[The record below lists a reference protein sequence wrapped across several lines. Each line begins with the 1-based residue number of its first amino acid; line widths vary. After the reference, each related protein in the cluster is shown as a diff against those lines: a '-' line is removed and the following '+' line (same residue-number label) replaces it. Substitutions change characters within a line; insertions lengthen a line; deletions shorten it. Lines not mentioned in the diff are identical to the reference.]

1 MNTTTFA
8 VSPAASGGRDLRD
21 ARNDRLFRYALVA
34 CVVFVL
40 VALASAALS
49 MLWGGRHA
57 LQMQGLSFFFS
68 AEWNPVENKFG
79 ALAPIYGTLVTAL
92 IAMLIAV
99 PVSFG
104 IAFFLTEVA
113 PRWLRGPV
121 GTAIELLAGIPSI
134 IYGMWG
140 LFVLVPVMTVHVT
153 PWLNDNL
160 GTLPLIGPLFQGP
173 PLGIGMLTAGF
184 VLAIMVIPFISSVM
198 REVFLTVPTRLKE
211 SAYALGATRWEVS
224 WDIVLPY
231 TRSAVIGGIFLGLG
245 RALGETMA
253 VAFVIGNSVRLTASV
268 LAVVL
273 ACATALFGL
282 FFLGW
287 ILWTLVAK
295 GIGGIHWDLFTRMT
309 PPPMED
315 GGLAN
320 AFFGSFVMCV
330 MAIAIGT
337 PLGIAAGTWL
347 AEYGNARKAGTVVRF
362 VNDILLSAPSIVL
375 GLFIYTLYVMQTGG
389 NFSAF
394 AGALALAFIVLPVV
408 VRTTDEM
415 LRLVPVQMR
424 EAALSLGIPQ
434 WKVIVQVLYR
444 SASAGIV
451 TGILLALARISG
463 ETAPLLFTAFGN
475 QYWSTNIMQPM
486 ASVPVVMNQFAASP
500 YESWQVLAWAGAL
513 VLTVFVLLVSLAA
526 RGLLLRNKIS
536 HD

>member
-1 MNTTTFA
+1 MST
-8 VSPAASGGRDLRD
+8 SSLYLR
-21 ARNDRLFRYALVA
+21 RRLT
-34 CVVFVL
+34 
-40 VALASAALS
+40 
-49 MLWGGRHA
+49 
-57 LQMQGLSFFFS
+57 
-68 AEWNPVENKFG
+68 N
-79 ALAPIYGTLVTAL
+79 
-92 IAMLIAV
+92 
-99 PVSFG
+99 
-104 IAFFLTEVA
+104 
-113 PRWLRGPV
+113 
-121 GTAIELLAGIPSI
+121 
-134 IYGMWG
+134 
-140 LFVLVPVMTVHVT
+140 
-153 PWLNDNL
+153 
-160 GTLPLIGPLFQGP
+160 
-173 PLGIGMLTAGF
+173 
-184 VLAIMVIPFISSVM
+184 VLAI
-198 REVFLTVPTRLKE
+198 
-211 SAYALGATRWEVS
+211 
-224 WDIVLPY
+224 
-231 TRSAVIGGIFLGLG
+231 GLG
-245 RALGETMA
+245 
-253 VAFVIGNSVRLTASV
+253 
-268 LAVVL
+268 
-273 ACATALFGL
+273 CATALFGL

-287 ILWTLVAK
+287 ILWTLISRGLP
-295 GIGGIHWDLFTRMT
+295 GINWALFTQMT
-309 PPPMED
+309 PAPMQE

-320 AFFGSFVMCV
+320 AFFGSAVMCAL
-330 MAIAIGT
+330 AIAIGT
-337 PLGIAAGTWL
+337 PLGVLAGTWL